1 MSEDPASLFRHVLG
15 KSGSCDDSY
24 TGVPITGSVHDNHFC
39 SANPS
44 FIAIVTESVGGGSF
58 LVLPINQTGRVDPRH
73 PRVSG
78 HSGPVLDVKWNPFD
92 DHCVASCS
100 EDCTVRIWD
109 IPDCGV
115 QQELLRARKTL
126 IGHCRRVG
134 LIQWHPTAEN
144 LLLSSAYDYR
154 VRLVL
159 MPVHRRH
166 PSEALLLSVSF
177 SGDGSRLAA
186 ASKDRRVRIL
196 DPRTGR
202 VLHRVYKVLYMG
214 GLRML
219 VRFVEPDF
227 CVQEDLS
234 KPLHEEILD
243 ASAGVIFPFYDAD
256 TRMLYLAG
264 KGDTTIRCYELSNE
278 TPYISFLTEFRC
290 RVPQKGLGVMPKRGL
305 DVSACEIFR
314 FYRVIAVKATVEPL
328 SVVVPRRE
336 SRTFQK
342 DLYPATAGD
351 RAAVTAQEWL
361 QGAEKGAR
369 HEPSFCV
376 HLRPN
381 VSELLGWQPD
391 GTGSF
396 SLLRLQPSEAAVPPS
411 GSEVRASRDL

>member
-1 MSEDPASLFRHVLG
+1 MSEDPSWRPSFRDSKFRHVLG

-154 VRLVL
+154 VLLWDVSQTGSVLRRPVRVVL

-219 VRFVEPDF
+219 LTTGRSPWNQRQAVLWDP
-227 CVQEDLS
+227 EDLS

-336 SRTFQK
+336 VRFLLELK
-342 DLYPATAGD
+342 DQH
-351 RAAVTAQEWL
+351 QEL
-361 QGAEKGAR
+361 KDQ
-369 HEPSFCV
+369 HQ
-376 HLRPN
+376 
-381 VSELLGWQPD
+381 ELK
-391 GTGSF
+391 TNIRS
-396 SLLRLQPSEAAVPPS
+396 
-411 GSEVRASRDL
+411 